1 MMLRRRHSEDIG
13 FQIAPMI
20 DITWI
25 LIIFFMVTTHLVDEQ
40 FAVDVALPLASAAEI
55 PKDVSG
61 REIVSIDGA
70 GKYFVGSQEL
80 SLPQLTAHLKQR
92 MQDYPPLKVYV
103 RADAHTPGKQ
113 IKDLMRACADATAV
127 EVIFGTLKEQGG

>member
-1 MMLRRRHSEDIG
+1 MIPRRRHSEDIG

-40 FAVDVALPLASAAEI
+40 FSVDVQLPLASAGEI
-55 PKDVSG
+55 PKDESG
-61 REIVSIDGA
+61 REIVSIDA
-70 GKYFVGSQEL
+70 VGKYFIGSQEL

-92 MQDYPPLKVYV
+92 MIDVPPLKVYV
-103 RADAHTPGKQ
+103 RADALTPGRQ

-127 EVIFGTLKEQGG
+127 EVIFATFKEEQ